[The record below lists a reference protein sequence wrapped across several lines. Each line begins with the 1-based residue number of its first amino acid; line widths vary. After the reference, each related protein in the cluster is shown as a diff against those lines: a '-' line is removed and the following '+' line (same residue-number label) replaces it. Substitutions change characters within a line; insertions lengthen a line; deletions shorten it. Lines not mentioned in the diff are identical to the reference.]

1 MSVMI
6 SKDNKEL
13 IMTCDCGCDE
23 ACHVKI
29 TDFGDDD
36 TFAYMT
42 YMNSN
47 FYKEQEHSGRIKAK
61 KSGES
66 SEEKTITMPRSS
78 SKEKTGKHSG
88 NGSISSRYR

>member
-23 ACHVKI
+23 ACHIKI
-29 TDFGDDD
+29 DDFGDDD

-42 YMNSN
+42 YMNGN
-47 FYKEQEHSGRIKAK
+47 FYKEQEHSGRVKVK
-61 KSGES
+61 KIWKILRGKDYYYADIVFKKKDWE
-66 SEEKTITMPRSS
+66 TF
-78 SKEKTGKHSG
+78 KEWV
-88 NGSISSRYR
+88 NQQEI